1 VAMTIDVRP
10 AQISSIN
17 RRLRALEKF
26 GRDQKTFNTS
36 VTRKFDALIRNDLA
50 QTVRIDRLERKV
62 DAGFQALNAQMDAL
76 EAKHNDIMNKLDKI
90 LTILD
95 VHTTEI
101 AAIRIGLGRLE
112 RRVDRLEAKVG
123 V

>member
-1 VAMTIDVRP
+1 MIVSKEVRP

-26 GRDQKTFNTS
+26 GRDQRTFNTS
-36 VTRKFDALIRNDLA
+36 VTRKFDAIIRNHLA
-50 QTVRIDRLERKV
+50 LTVRVDRLERKV
-62 DAGFQALNAQMDAL
+62 DALEMKMEARFDAL
-76 EAKHNDIMNKLDKI
+76 EAKHNDVINKLDKI
-90 LTILD
+90 LGILD